1 MKINKLI
8 LAITVT
14 LFGIQIGNAQKESV
28 TVTAIGFYN
37 LENLFDTEDDPDI
50 WDEEFTP
57 DGVAE
62 RIAPVGHV
70 VKAGQVVAVVSA
82 GGAGRSGSD
91 IYGTNCMACHTSGIA
106 GAPMLGDAGA
116 WTDRLTKGIETVYT
130 NAINGINGMPA
141 RGTCMDCSDDEV
153 IAAID
158 YILDNSK

>member
-1 MKINKLI
+1 MSQLRIFALI
-8 LAITVT
+8 TIASVALLGCSAKENSELTA
-14 LFGIQIGNAQKESV
+14 AQ
-28 TVTAIGFYN
+28 
-37 LENLFDTEDDPDI
+37 
-50 WDEEFTP
+50 EEA
-57 DGVAE
+57 VAE

-153 IAAID
+153 IAAAD
-158 YILDNSK
+158 DAGLAMVFTGMRHFRH

>member
-1 MKINKLI
+1 MSQLRIFALI
-8 LAITVT
+8 TIASVALLGCSAKENSELTA
-14 LFGIQIGNAQKESV
+14 AQ
-28 TVTAIGFYN
+28 
-37 LENLFDTEDDPDI
+37 
-50 WDEEFTP
+50 EEA
-57 DGVAE
+57 VAE

-82 GGAGRSGSD
+82 GGAGRSGGD

>member
-1 MKINKLI
+1 MKQTFGLI
-8 LAITVT
+8 TLACALLT
-14 LFGIQIGNAQKESV
+14 GCGGQDGSV
-28 TVTAIGFYN
+28 ELTASQ
-37 LENLFDTEDDPDI
+37 EQQ
-50 WDEEFTP
+50 
-57 DGVAE
+57 VAD

-70 VKAGQVVAVVSA
+70 IKAGQVVTAVASA

-106 GAPMLGDAGA
+106 GAPMMGDAVA
-116 WTDRLTKGIETVYT
+116 WAERLTQGIETVYA
-130 NAINGINGMPA
+130 NAINGIRGMPM